1 MTLDFSFL
9 KAASILKPRLE
20 NGYSLQFVQVG
31 AGGTGS
37 WLAPHLC
44 RIAKILQ
51 QHSLNL
57 SVKIIDPD
65 YVEPPNLVR
74 QNFCPAELGCNKAET
89 LALRYGAAL
98 GLEVVAIAQP
108 FDPAL
113 LRTSSYS
120 YHQTTIILIGCVDN
134 YLARRQL
141 AECLRSNQ
149 AYRPAPIWWL
159 DLGNFHSGGQVLL
172 GNTENLDR
180 LKSAFPFE
188 ELCTALPS
196 PALQHPELLEPEP
209 QAFSPSALS
218 EANLSCEELSLH
230 TTQSLTINQSMAAV
244 ASTYLVRLLSG
255 RLKYFQTYLNL
266 EAMTTKSTYV
276 TPHHVAKVLNLS
288 PAHEATFFVKSANA
302 YQPPSSH

>member
-9 KAASILKPRLE
+9 HAASILKPRLE
-20 NGYSLQFVQVG
+20 NGHSLQLVQVG
-31 AGGTGS
+31 AGGSGS

-51 QHSLNL
+51 EQHSLNL

-65 YVEPPNLVR
+65 HIEQPNLVR

-98 GLEVVAIAQP
+98 GLEVIAIAQP
-108 FDPAL
+108 FNPAQFHS
-113 LRTSSYS
+113 SSYR
-120 YHQTTIILIGCVDN
+120 HNQTTILIGCVDN

-141 AECLRSNQ
+141 AECLKSNQ
-149 AYRPAPIWWL
+149 TYGSASIWWL

-180 LKSAFPFE
+180 LKSAFPFQ

-196 PALQHPELLEPEP
+196 PALQHPELLEPEI
-209 QAFSPSALS
+209 FTSSALS
-218 EANLSCEELSLH
+218 EANLSCEELSLL
-230 TTQSLTINQSMAAV
+230 TTQSLTINQSMAAL

-266 EAMTTKSTYV
+266 EALTTKSTYV
-276 TPHHVAKVLNLS
+276 TSHNVARVLNLS
-288 PAHEATFFVKSANA
+288 PGQETAFFVKPA
-302 YQPPSSH
+302 YQTNNSP